1 MKKVVGYIRVSTE
14 RQAKEGVSLDSQKDK
29 IAAWVAL
36 NAPGSTLVIHAD
48 EGLSGTIKDRP
59 ALMSALSDVSEG
71 DVLVVYSLSRLAR
84 STKQTIEIAD
94 DLQKKGVDL
103 VSLSEK
109 IDTTTAAGK
118 MVFRL
123 LAVLSEFERD
133 QISERVQL
141 AMDHKKNQN
150 EVVGHVPFGYSALE
164 DENRI
169 KSLPGGGIKKVKV
182 LVSHPEEQGV
192 LRQILEMRKR
202 GMSFRSIAS
211 GLSDLGVKNR
221 TGKPFNHVTIKTLSD
236 KHRP

>member
-36 NAPGSTLVIHAD
+36 NAPGATLVIHAD

-59 ALMSALSDVSEG
+59 ALLSALSDVSEG

-123 LAVLSEFERD
+123 LAVLNEFERD
-133 QISERVQL
+133 QISERVQC
-141 AMDHKKNQN
+141 AMDHKKSKG
-150 EVVGHVPFGYSALE
+150 EVVGHVPFGYEVSESEGNKKLVKHPNE
-164 DENRI
+164 QFILRRI
-169 KSLPGGGIKKVKV
+169 I
-182 LVSHPEEQGV
+182 
-192 LRQILEMRKR
+192 RMRKD
-202 GMSFRSIAS
+202 GMSFRAIAAD
-211 GLSDLGVKNR
+211 LCDLGVTNR
-221 TGKPFNHVTIKTLSD
+221 TGKPFNHVTIKTLCD
-236 KHRP
+236 REGVVRC